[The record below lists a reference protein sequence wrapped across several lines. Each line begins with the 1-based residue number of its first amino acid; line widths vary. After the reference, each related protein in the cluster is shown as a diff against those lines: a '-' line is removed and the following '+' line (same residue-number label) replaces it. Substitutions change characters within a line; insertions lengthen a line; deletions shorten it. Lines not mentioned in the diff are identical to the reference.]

1 MPFKSKEQ
9 ERYLQINEP
18 EIYQDWV
25 EKYGRFKGAESFS
38 AEWTDTDKAHS
49 WIEVPKPNG
58 YIRPKSLWR
67 KNKHWKCEYCHEI
80 KHTDKVKPN
89 RKGCDVGYVDWDTL
103 WDAESFSAEGSN
115 LYIKGYFPKAG
126 KSKRYSVYEYF
137 VGDGFRG
144 ETETKSIVDMRNEI
158 PRIKWNLNWRDG
170 DYSLEGTVRKVK
182 SMYVFAPAYI
192 NGHFMY
198 RDTDSGPI
206 FRSKTQWDCVIEAI
220 EYAYDYSIFKPR
232 LKVEEQKKWWQLWKA
247 ESFSAES
254 ESLLNLIKSGGMSES
269 ELTMR
274 QKRMINRDIP
284 EGEPMLF
291 CVGCGEMN
299 EGNWESSTEACDS
312 CFDGWMDNLD
322 HSAESFSA
330 EECVSCDTPD
340 GYWRGLPLCASS
352 GEELCI
358 SCCACNMCRSK
369 WNMLEV
375 GEQKAESFSADK
387 TYKRKGVEVEVWL
400 EDGWERVYLTY
411 KGKVAVLSRES
422 RDIGRD
428 WDERMKKKIV
438 YVWGETAY
446 ENLTQVLPEFKR
458 QVDEGLWNYQSRE
471 AIPDWY
477 YAESFNAQNE
487 KRSKYMN
494 EKRSKY
500 MDYIYDMFYTPDSD
514 AYKLREI
521 RYPKLKG
528 QEHQIASQVKNAFNK
543 ETRRPFDSVLHNNLK
558 GLSMTRQPFYYHIP
572 YKGKLFVFSY
582 IVRGRGRLKQGYH
595 TYYPPDSQFGE
606 EQICG
611 LETKHG
617 DECYCYRKNY
627 KSESFGAEGDYEP
640 SFDSLEERI
649 EWMEFAVNDKFL
661 HQYEDDY
668 SNVVLDIEEWNE
680 NNGNNSKLSNLV
692 KQYKNKTGWMDA
704 ESFEVDLEKCPKCDS
719 GNLGKEEMYYCYTCG
734 NDDASEDGCSK
745 CGSDTV
751 GEEEMDYCYTC
762 GGHGH
767 WFNAESFSAE
777 DDMIICE
784 GCNMERY
791 SDVDFTIDNAREDVL
806 DDGDVLCDYCW
817 ASHDKYVE
825 NAESF
830 AAEAIPIR
838 HSRRL
843 NGYYGIKGYED
854 ASEDGFIYRIYRA
867 PGTNDWFKATVYD
880 DNAMKDNFRKPTSR
894 RLNPSGEMVISNN
907 PSSLLIGAFPKLED
921 AKRALVFR
929 MIQDGNYHQMITDGN
944 LKWLLKDYYA
954 ESFSADNYEELI
966 TTCPYCEGVK
976 IDDHDKYELVECFKR
991 YLEDSTPHPD
1001 KRVMM
1006 LKKKAESF
1014 GAESYDSALVHLKSL
1029 MPINRDSYL
1038 RNFHPSELTHSSTN
1052 QINLEPSQR

>member
-25 EKYGRFKGAESFS
+25 EKYGRFKGAESFN
-38 AEWTDTDKAHS
+38 AE
-49 WIEVPKPNG
+49 
-58 YIRPKSLWR
+58 
-67 KNKHWKCEYCHEI
+67 
-80 KHTDKVKPN
+80 
-89 RKGCDVGYVDWDTL
+89 
-103 WDAESFSAEGSN
+103 
-115 LYIKGYFPKAG
+115 
-126 KSKRYSVYEYF
+126 
-137 VGDGFRG
+137 
-144 ETETKSIVDMRNEI
+144 
-158 PRIKWNLNWRDG
+158 
-170 DYSLEGTVRKVK
+170 
-182 SMYVFAPAYI
+182 
-192 NGHFMY
+192 
-198 RDTDSGPI
+198 
-206 FRSKTQWDCVIEAI
+206 
-220 EYAYDYSIFKPR
+220 
-232 LKVEEQKKWWQLWKA
+232 
-247 ESFSAES
+247 
-254 ESLLNLIKSGGMSES
+254 
-269 ELTMR
+269 
-274 QKRMINRDIP
+274 
-284 EGEPMLF
+284 
-291 CVGCGEMN
+291 
-299 EGNWESSTEACDS
+299 
-312 CFDGWMDNLD
+312 
-322 HSAESFSA
+322 
-330 EECVSCDTPD
+330 
-340 GYWRGLPLCASS
+340 
-352 GEELCI
+352 
-358 SCCACNMCRSK
+358 
-369 WNMLEV
+369 
-375 GEQKAESFSADK
+375 
-387 TYKRKGVEVEVWL
+387 
-400 EDGWERVYLTY
+400 
-411 KGKVAVLSRES
+411 
-422 RDIGRD
+422 
-428 WDERMKKKIV
+428 
-438 YVWGETAY
+438 
-446 ENLTQVLPEFKR
+446 
-458 QVDEGLWNYQSRE
+458 
-471 AIPDWY
+471 
-477 YAESFNAQNE
+477 NE

-528 QEHQIASQVKNAFNK
+528 QEHQIASQVRNAFDK
-543 ETRRPFDSVLHNNLK
+543 RQSPFDSVLHNNLK

-582 IVRGRGRLKQGYH
+582 IVKGMGRLKQGQH

-617 DECYCYRKNY
+617 DECYCWQKNY

-649 EWMEFAVNDKFL
+649 EWMRFAVNDKFL

-704 ESFEVDLEKCPKCDS
+704 ESFNPHVVQKSRKATRFTPSSKLRT
-719 GNLGKEEMYYCYTCG
+719 GAFRTKEEAQEYRKLLK
-734 NDDASEDGCSK
+734 NK
-745 CGSDTV
+745 
-751 GEEEMDYCYTC
+751 
-762 GGHGH
+762 GHGKFGQSLRVVKANKYDPFMETFGKNAKGEYFRD
-767 WFNAESFSAE
+767 WQAESFSAE

-854 ASEDGFIYRIYRA
+854 ASEDGFTYRIYRA
-867 PGTNDWFKATVYD
+867 PGTNDWFRAMVYD
-880 DNAMKDNFRKPTSR
+880 DNSLRDNFAKPTSR
-894 RLNPSGEMVISNN
+894 RLNPSGEMVISND
-907 PSSLLIGAFPKLED
+907 PASLLIGAFPKLED

-1014 GAESYDSALVHLKSL
+1014 SAEECVSCDTPDGYWRGLPLCASSGEELCISCCACNMCRSKWNMLEVGEQKAESFSAERKYQAVDVPLGMVCVLCENDKPATHRIVENGMPFFLCERHWFNYTMGAPNIDVDFSAEGRKAESFGAESYDSALVHLKSL

-1052 QINLEPSQR
+1052 QINFNQASVNYSAEGSRAESFNSYKVAPDLSSYTKAELVSSIAGPQGTAAYDEVVYDPVAQSRLSAESIDSFSPARLIVLGASIGVALGLYNTRRD